1 MQVDGSE
8 KAFCRG
14 ETTMSESARESVTPE
29 QEEQKLETRA
39 EVKRLSGL
47 TIFVV
52 VVSVLALLLLAAL
65 HAQDNG
71 SPNAQDKYLLK
82 SPDGIAFSDFRGY
95 EDWATVSSARQDD
108 ILKVI
113 VSNPKMIAAF
123 KSGVPGNGQPFPEG
137 SMIVKLQ
144 WKQKKSTEAQ
154 FAVDVP
160 DFFTQAFVMEK
171 DSKRFPKSN
180 GGWGYA
186 VFNYD
191 VPTNKFTADMTSHS
205 DCGNA
210 CHTVVKQKDYIFHP
224 YETR

>member
-1 MQVDGSE
+1 MFE
-8 KAFCRG
+8 R
-14 ETTMSESARESVTPE
+14 ERESVTAE
-29 QEEQKLETRA
+29 KQEEKPETRA
-39 EVKRLSGL
+39 EVKRLVGL

-52 VVSVLALLLLAAL
+52 VVTVLAALFLTAL
-65 HAQDNG
+65 HAQDKDTL
-71 SPNAQDKYLLK
+71 NASDKYSLV
-82 SPDGIAFSDFRGY
+82 SPSGIAFSDFRGY
-95 EDWATVSSARQDD
+95 EDWADVSSARQDD

-113 VSNPKMIAAF
+113 VANPKMITAF

-144 WKQKKSTEAQ
+144 WKTKKSTEAQ

-171 DSKRFPKSN
+171 DSSRFPKSN

-191 VPTNKFTADMTSHS
+191 PATGKYTADPTSLS
-205 DCGNA
+205 NCGNT
-210 CHTVVKQKDYIFHP
+210 CHTVVKAKDYIFHP
-224 YETR
+224 YEKR